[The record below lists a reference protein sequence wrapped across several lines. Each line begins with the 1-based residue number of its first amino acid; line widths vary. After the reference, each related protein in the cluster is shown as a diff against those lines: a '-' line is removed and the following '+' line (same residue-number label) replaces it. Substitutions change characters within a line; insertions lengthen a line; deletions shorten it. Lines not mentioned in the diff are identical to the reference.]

1 VSMADKVQRLSDPG
15 SKTSRRRLSWRRVS
29 EHLDRWI
36 RSLACLAGVAE
47 PEIERVRDDLSSIS
61 AVAASRTH
69 PDLSAQLDEILNSV
83 RREERM
89 WQLDNRADDF
99 FTHLFRKLPRP
110 KPEAADGSESN

>member
-1 VSMADKVQRLSDPG
+1 MADKVQRLSDPG

-29 EHLDRWI
+29 EHVDRWI

-47 PEIERVRDDLSSIS
+47 PEIEGVRNDLSSI
-61 AVAASRTH
+61 ATVAASRTH

-89 WQLDNRADDF
+89 WQLENRADDY
-99 FTHLFRKLPRP
+99 FTYLFRKLPRP
-110 KPEAADGSESN
+110 KPEAADGSESD